1 MEETYQVM
9 QMHISEQFPPRRY
22 MLSQMP
28 YTNMKLQPL
37 IKRALYYG
45 TSDGEFKN
53 RFNNDTRTSRHESY
67 STDTELSKYIWKLSN
82 DKIQCKIKYNIE
94 AYASPY
100 KCGSKRCDLCL
111 TKKLKIMRVDHALLL
126 NKPSESES

>member
-1 MEETYQVM
+1 M

-100 KCGSKRCDLCL
+100 
-111 TKKLKIMRVDHALLL
+111 
-126 NKPSESES
+126 